1 MELSYV
7 SIGQSALFF
16 RGTREMNRDRLS
28 YALPIGL
35 LCFVYVGY
43 VLYPLMAIVQ
53 ESLMMNGNFSFGNYL
68 EMASLRNS
76 ANVEAV
82 WNSILVSFLS
92 VAGSCVVGVFF
103 AFVFTQLDF
112 PFRGFFSRIAI
123 LPIALP
129 PLVGVISFLFVFG
142 ETGILPRVASEFFGL
157 PIGTLSLDGFAAI
170 VAVHTYSFY
179 VYFYLF
185 VSTTLRNLDA
195 SVLEAS
201 QILGGS
207 SWRTIRRIIFPE
219 LKPALLGASI
229 LAFMASMA
237 SFSAPLLFGG
247 DKRFMT
253 LQIYNAKL
261 NGEINVASA
270 LAIVLTLVSIVF
282 FVAFRIITPSS
293 GTRAAK
299 GAGKIG
305 VVGIG
310 RSWRRLFV
318 TLAIVMLAI
327 ELFPIVIII
336 VLSFAK
342 EGSWTWQI
350 VPAVYTLENYV
361 KLMSEPQVFDP
372 ILNSLVMSCMTVVA
386 AVLVGVSAAYLIT
399 KGKLGR
405 SRFAVDILATLPY
418 AIPGT
423 VIAISLI
430 LAFNKPTWFS
440 AQTILVG
447 TFWILPIA
455 YFVRMFPLVV
465 RSTSASL
472 EQLDDSQLEAGQ
484 TFGAGAWRRFRTI
497 VLPIILP
504 GIISGALLVMITA
517 LGEFVSSILLYSY
530 SNRPISVEI
539 LAQMRTYN
547 FGAAAAYSVLLLVLI
562 LGLIF
567 VSELIGKM
575 GTRQETTLNI

>member
-1 MELSYV
+1 MKL
-7 SIGQSALFF
+7 
-16 RGTREMNRDRLS
+16 RLS
-28 YALPIGL
+28 LILPIGL

-43 VLYPLMAIVQ
+43 VLYPLVAIVQ
-53 ESLMMNGNFSFGNYL
+53 ESLVVNGSFSFGNYL
-68 EMASLRNS
+68 DMVSLRNS

-82 WNSILVSFLS
+82 WNSVLVSLLS
-92 VAGSCVVGVFF
+92 VVGSCVAGVFF
-103 AFVFTQLDF
+103 AFVFTQLEF
-112 PFRGFFSRIAI
+112 PFRRFFSRIAI

-142 ETGILPRVASEFFGL
+142 ETGILPRVASELFGL

-195 SVLEAS
+195 SVLEAG
-201 QILGGS
+201 QILGAS
-207 SWRTIRRIIFPE
+207 PWRTIRQIIFPE

-229 LAFMASMA
+229 LTFMASMA

-270 LAIVLTLVSIVF
+270 LAIVLTLVSIAF
-282 FVAFRIITPSS
+282 FVAFRIVTPSS

-299 GAGKIG
+299 GAGKTGVLEIG
-305 VVGIG
+305 K
-310 RSWRRLFV
+310 SWRRVFV
-318 TLAIVMLAI
+318 GLAIILLSI
-327 ELFPIVIII
+327 ELLPIITIV

-350 VPAVYTLENYV
+350 VPAVYTMENYI
-361 KLMSEPQVFDP
+361 KLMREPQVFDP
-372 ILNSLVMSCMTVVA
+372 ILNSLLMSCMTVVA
-386 AVLVGVSAAYLIT
+386 AVVVGVGAAYLIT

-405 SRFAVDILATLPY
+405 YRFAVDILATLPY

-440 AQTILVG
+440 AQTVLVG

-472 EQLDDSQLEAGQ
+472 EQLDDSLLEAGQ
-484 TFGAGAWRRFRTI
+484 TFGAGAWRRFRKI
-497 VLPIILP
+497 VLPIIFP

-517 LGEFVSSILLYSY
+517 LGEFVSSILLYTY

-539 LAQMRTYN
+539 LAQMRAYN
-547 FGAAAAYSVLLLVLI
+547 FGGAAAYSVLLLVLI
-562 LGLIF
+562 LVLIF
-567 VSELIGKM
+567 VSEVVGRGGGK
-575 GTRQETTLNI
+575 ESSLLNNNA